1 MAMNDHK
8 QIVLEFIQKI
18 CQRIPL
24 NFTVLVNEK
33 TIVLQSENFHVVFY
47 YPQPVRLSNDPIR
60 KTIHIDY
67 DVVVSSSEKL
77 AARLESIFG
86 FGNRIYA
93 RDTVVVRID
102 KRVSM
107 EFQEDH
113 HLQSALPGKYR
124 YGLYYKGDLVSI
136 AVFSGGRKMDDMP
149 LDYRSFELL
158 RFCHKRPYIVVGG
171 LSKLI
176 KAFSKD
182 FHPGDIMTYADLD
195 WCQDSSLE
203 KIGFQPIQATSP
215 QLILVK
221 KGIRVFGKNLAA
233 DDLERDYWVE
243 NKGSLKLKL
252 FL

>member
-1 MAMNDHK
+1 MSDHE
-8 QIVLEFIQKI
+8 QIVLGFIQKI
-18 CQRIPL
+18 SQRIPL
-24 NFTVLVNEK
+24 DFTVFVEER
-33 TIVLQSENFHVVFY
+33 TIALRFENFHLVFY
-47 YPQPVRLSNDPIR
+47 YPQSSRLPNDPLR

-67 DVVVSSSEKL
+67 DIVVSSSEKL
-77 AARLESIFG
+77 VARLVSVFG

-93 RDTVVVRID
+93 RDTVVARID

-136 AVFSGGRKMDDMP
+136 AVFSGGRKMNDTP

-158 RFCHKRPYIVVGG
+158 RFCHKRPYIVIGG

-176 KAFSKD
+176 KAFSNNFK
-182 FHPGDIMTYADLD
+182 PGDIMTYADLD

-203 KIGFQPIQATSP
+203 KIGFEPIHKTQP
-215 QLILVK
+215 QLILVRN
-221 KGIRVFGKNLAA
+221 GFRVFDKSLVANNQEG
-233 DDLERDYWVE
+233 DYWVE

-252 FL
+252 IL

>member
-1 MAMNDHK
+1 MSDHK

-18 CQRIPL
+18 RQRIPL
-24 NFTVLVNEK
+24 NFTVLVSEK
-33 TIVLQSENFHVVFY
+33 TISLLSGKFHVVFY
-47 YPQPVRLSNDPIR
+47 YPQSVRLSNDLIR
-60 KTIHIDY
+60 RTIHIDY
-67 DVVVSSSEKL
+67 DIVISSSEKL
-77 AARLESIFG
+77 LARLESVFG
-86 FGNRIYA
+86 FGKRIYA
-93 RDTVVVRID
+93 RDTVVARID

-107 EFQEDH
+107 EFQGDH

-136 AVFSGGRKMDDMP
+136 AVFSGGRKMNNTP

-158 RFCHKRPYIVVGG
+158 RFCHKRPYIVIGG

-176 KAFSKD
+176 KAFNND
-182 FHPGDIMTYADLD
+182 FKPGDIMTYADLD

-203 KIGFQPIQATSP
+203 KIGFEPIHKTQP

-221 KGIRVFGKNLAA
+221 KGIRVFDKSLVAN
-233 DDLERDYWVE
+233 DQEDDYWVE

-252 FL
+252 IL